1 MKELKCIML
10 IDDDQ
15 NDNYFHEREIK
26 KVSLSTTV
34 IMKDSAMVALEYLKS
49 ADMTN
54 SLQPDLIFLD
64 INMPC
69 MNGWEFLQEYSK
81 LDNELQRGVL
91 IVMLST
97 SGNIEDI
104 ERAKKF
110 SIVSDYVTKPLTK
123 EKMVAI
129 INKYYK

>member
-1 MKELKCIML
+1 ML
-10 IDDDQ
+10 IDDDH

-34 IMKDSAMVALEYLKS
+34 ITKDSGTGALEYLKS
-49 ADMTN
+49 IARTKN
-54 SLQPDLIFLD
+54 LQPDLIFLD

-69 MNGWEFLQEYSK
+69 MNGWEFLQEYIK
-81 LDNELQRGVL
+81 FDNELQNGVL

-104 ERAKKF
+104 EKAKTF
-110 SIVSDYVTKPLTK
+110 GIVSDYIIKPLTK
-123 EKMVAI
+123 EKMEALI
-129 INKYYK
+129 MKYFI